1 MSDSEEK
8 TTTVDVEETKN
19 AETTQAAEEAAK
31 KAAEEEAARVA
42 AEKAAEEEAARVA
55 AEKAAEEEAARV
67 AAEKAAE
74 EKELE
79 EQMAEL
85 KRLQELNNAQ
95 WKLGEE
101 TNFQNMTHT
110 ENGMKK
116 TERYQRARVVQGF
129 MHNLTHTTQY
139 NTSTVRGPKTNHK
152 NTIRQR
158 GMMFGGLR

>member
-8 TTTVDVEETKN
+8 TTTVDVEQTNN

-31 KAAEEEAARVA
+31 
-42 AEKAAEEEAARVA
+42 
-55 AEKAAEEEAARV
+55 KAAEEEAARV

-95 WKLGEE
+95 WKLGQE

-110 ENGMKK
+110 EAGMKK
-116 TERYQRARVVQGF
+116 TEAYNRARVVQGF
-129 MHNLTHTTQY
+129 MHNLTHTTQH
-139 NTSTVRGPKTNHK
+139 NTYAPPIRTPKRNNT
-152 NTIRQR
+152 NTIVQR
-158 GMMFGGLR
+158 GMMFGRFR

>member
-8 TTTVDVEETKN
+8 TTTVDVEETNN

-31 KAAEEEAARVA
+31 KAADEEAAKKA

-67 AAEKAAE
+67 AAE

-85 KRLQELNNAQ
+85 ERLQELNNAQ
-95 WKLGEE
+95 WKLGQE

-110 ENGMKK
+110 EDGMKK
-116 TERYQRARVVQGF
+116 TEAHHRARVVQGF
-129 MHNLTHTTQY
+129 MHNLTHTTQH
-139 NTSTVRGPKTNHK
+139 NTYAPPIRAPKINNT
-152 NTIRQR
+152 NTIAQR
-158 GMMFGGLR
+158 GMMFGRFR

>member
-8 TTTVDVEETKN
+8 TINVDV
-19 AETTQAAEEAAK
+19 EEAAK
-31 KAAEEEAARVA
+31 KAAEE
-42 AEKAAEEEAARVA
+42 
-55 AEKAAEEEAARV
+55 
-67 AAEKAAE
+67 AAE

-95 WKLGEE
+95 WTIGQQ

-116 TERYQRARVVQGF
+116 TAAYQRARVVQGF
-129 MHNLTHTTQY
+129 MHNLTHTTQHNIY
-139 NTSTVRGPKTNHK
+139 APRSIGVVKRNSVNTVA
-152 NTIRQR
+152 QR
-158 GMMFGGLR
+158 GMMFGRFR